1 MIRAGRALFRLALAL
16 GLAGAVSADALAQFS
31 PEDTERGVTVR
42 NRPRPEYDPIGL
54 RVGSFV
60 VRPSLRLDT
69 VFDDNVLASGRR
81 QVSDVIIRTTP
92 QVDVRSDWG
101 RHGVT
106 ALAVVDDR
114 RYLDN
119 PDESYLNWRVTG
131 GGRYDISRFQHV
143 DIRAGA
149 ARFHQQRDDPDD
161 FGSVRPIGID
171 ERFIGGGYF
180 VRENRLALRLDALLN
195 TLRYDDADVRNAAG
209 QVVQTSQAFRNRDL
223 YLLTATASYEVAPLR
238 RLLLVTRGNQRDYVD
253 EPGTPGTFT
262 RDSKGFELLGGV
274 DADYDGI
281 FSYRVLLGYLRQEYD
296 APNLPTVSAPTGEV
310 ALLWNPTTLTT
321 LTFRAERR
329 VEETIRNNAS
339 SYVRTIGTVRV
350 DHELDRNILLDASLI
365 YRLDEFEGISRDDKT
380 VFLTVG
386 ASWLL
391 NRNVRLGASYTRSH
405 GDLGGG
411 QPDYDRNVFLLRI
424 TGAL

>member
-1 MIRAGRALFRLALAL
+1 MVRCRRLGGVLVLVLA
-16 GLAGAVSADALAQFS
+16 AVVPDAALAQFS

-42 NRPRPEYDPIGL
+42 SRPRPEYDPIGL
-54 RVGSFV
+54 RLGSFV

-81 QVSDVIIRTTP
+81 QESDVVIRTTP

-101 RHGVT
+101 RHGVN

-114 RYLDN
+114 RYVAN
-119 PDESYLNWRVTG
+119 QDESYLNWRLAG
-131 GGRYDISRFQHV
+131 GGRYDISRFQHA

-149 ARFHQQRDDPDD
+149 SRFFQERDDPDD
-161 FGSVRPIGID
+161 FGTVKPIGID
-171 ERFIGGGYF
+171 ERSIGAGYF
-180 VRENRLALRLDALLN
+180 VRENRAALRLDALYS

-238 RLLLVTRGNQRDYVD
+238 RLLLVTRVNQRDYVD

-274 DADYDGI
+274 DADYDGL

-296 APNLPTVSAPTGEV
+296 AANLPTVSAPTGEL

-329 VEETIRNNAS
+329 VEETIRNNAT

-350 DHELDRNILLDASLI
+350 DHEYARNILLDASLI
-365 YRLDEFEGISRDDKT
+365 YRLDEFEGVSRDDKT
-380 VFLTVG
+380 VFMSVG
-386 ASWLL
+386 ATWLL
-391 NRNVRLGASYTRSH
+391 NRNLRLGASYTRSQ

-411 QPDYDRNVFLLRI
+411 QPDYDRNVFLLRL